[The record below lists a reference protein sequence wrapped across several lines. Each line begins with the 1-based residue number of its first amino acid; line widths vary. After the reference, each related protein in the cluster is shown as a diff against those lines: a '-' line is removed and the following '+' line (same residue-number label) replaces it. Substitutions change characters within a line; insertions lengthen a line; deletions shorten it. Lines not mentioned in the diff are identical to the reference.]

1 MIATA
6 LYCAVLC
13 YAGAAALA
21 ATPVARPIGAP
32 VRAVLTVLAIG
43 VVLHAAAIVG
53 ATRVSGQLP
62 LAGLGPALS
71 FAALA
76 LATALLVVEYA
87 TREVTLTLVAA
98 PLAALATAAAAILGV
113 GASPSA
119 LPTGVRGAWLA
130 AHIALSFAG
139 IAAFGTAAA
148 AGSMYLVERH
158 QLRSRRFTSVFRLF
172 PPLETLDRVNHVG
185 AIAAWLGLSAG
196 VALAVSYSATY
207 GAADIPQIVWG
218 VGAWIAATALALGR
232 LIGGWRARRAAVIAS
247 VAFALILASY
257 VAARAMAARPGQFL

>member
-21 ATPVARPIGAP
+21 ATPFARPVGAP
-32 VRAVLTVLAIG
+32 VRTVLGVLAAG
-43 VVLHAAAIVG
+43 VVLHAAAIIG
-53 ATRVSGQLP
+53 AARASGQLP

-76 LATALLVVEYA
+76 LATAVLVVEYA
-87 TREVTLTLVAA
+87 TREVTLTLVAV
-98 PLAALATAAAAILGV
+98 PLAAIATFAAAILGV
-113 GASPSA
+113 GAGSP
-119 LPTGVRGAWLA
+119 LPSGVRGAWLA

-148 AGSMYLVERH
+148 AGSMYLIERH

-172 PPLETLDRVNHVG
+172 PPLETLDRVNHIG

-207 GAADIPQIVWG
+207 GAADMPQIVWG
-218 VGAWIAATALALGR
+218 VGAWAAATALALGR
-232 LIGGWRARRAAVIAS
+232 MLGGWRARRAAVIAS

-257 VAARAMAARPGQFL
+257 VAARVVAAKHGQFL

>member
-1 MIATA
+1 
-6 LYCAVLC
+6 
-13 YAGAAALA
+13 
-21 ATPVARPIGAP
+21 
-32 VRAVLTVLAIG
+32 
-43 VVLHAAAIVG
+43 
-53 ATRVSGQLP
+53 
-62 LAGLGPALS
+62 
-71 FAALA
+71 
-76 LATALLVVEYA
+76 
-87 TREVTLTLVAA
+87 
-98 PLAALATAAAAILGV
+98 
-113 GASPSA
+113 
-119 LPTGVRGAWLA
+119 
-130 AHIALSFAG
+130 
-139 IAAFGTAAA
+139 
-148 AGSMYLVERH
+148 MYLVERH

-207 GAADIPQIVWG
+207 GAADMPQIVWG

>member
-32 VRAVLTVLAIG
+32 VRSVLAILGSG
-43 VVLHAAAIVG
+43 VALHAAAIIG
-53 ATRVSGQLP
+53 ATLVSGQLP

-76 LATALLVVEYA
+76 LATAVVVAEHA

-98 PLAALATAAAAILGV
+98 PLAALATAIAAILGV
-113 GASPSA
+113 GPATSA
-119 LPTGVRGAWLA
+119 LPSGVRGAWLA

-158 QLRSRRFTSVFRLF
+158 QLRARHFTSVFRLF

-207 GAADIPQIVWG
+207 GADNIPQVVWG
-218 VGAWIAATALALGR
+218 IGAWVAATALALGR
-232 LIGGWRARRAAVIAS
+232 LVGGWRARRAAVIAS

>member
-32 VRAVLTVLAIG
+32 VRTVLAILATG
-43 VVLHAAAIVG
+43 VALHAAAIIG
-53 ATRVSGQLP
+53 ATLTSGQLP
-62 LAGLGPALS
+62 LTGLGPALS
-71 FAALA
+71 FAAVA

-98 PLAALATAAAAILGV
+98 PLAAAATATAAVLGV
-113 GASPSA
+113 GANASA
-119 LPTGVRGAWLA
+119 LPTGMRGAWLA

-158 QLRSRRFTSVFRLF
+158 QLRSRRFASVFRLF

-185 AIAAWLGLSAG
+185 AIAAFLGLSAG
-196 VALAVSYSATY
+196 IALAVSYSVTY
-207 GAADIPQIVWG
+207 GAADMPAIVWG
-218 VGAWIAATALALGR
+218 IGAWAAAAALALGR
-232 LIGGWRARRAAVIAS
+232 LIGGWRARRAAVVAS

-257 VAARAMAARPGQFL
+257 VAARVVAARPGQFL

>member
-21 ATPVARPIGAP
+21 ATPVARPVGAP
-32 VRAVLTVLAIG
+32 VRTVWAILAAG
-43 VVLHAAAIVG
+43 VAFHAGAIIG

-71 FAALA
+71 FGALA
-76 LATALLVVEYA
+76 LAIALLLVEYA

-98 PLAALATAAAAILGV
+98 PMAAVATATAAMLGV
-113 GASPSA
+113 GANASM

-172 PPLETLDRVNHVG
+172 PPLETLDRVNHIG

-196 VALAVSYSATY
+196 IALAVSYSVTY
-207 GAADIPQIVWG
+207 GASDMPQIIWG
-218 VGAWIAATALALGR
+218 IGAWVAATALALGR

-257 VAARAMAARPGQFL
+257 VAARAVAARPGQFL

>member
-21 ATPVARPIGAP
+21 ATPFARPVGAP
-32 VRAVLTVLAIG
+32 VRAVLAVLATG
-43 VVLHAAAIVG
+43 VAFHGAAIAGEAV
-53 ATRVSGQLP
+53 ASGRLP

-76 LATALLVVEYA
+76 LAFAVLVVEYA
-87 TREVTLTLVAA
+87 TREVTLTLVAV
-98 PLAALATAAAAILGV
+98 PLAAIATAAAAILRV
-113 GASPSA
+113 GAGVSA
-119 LPTGVRGAWLA
+119 LPGGVRGAWLA

-172 PPLETLDRVNHVG
+172 PPLETLDRVNHIG

-196 VALAVSYSATY
+196 VALAISYSATY
-207 GAADIPQIVWG
+207 GAADMPQIVWG
-218 VGAWIAATALALGR
+218 VGAWAAATALALGR
-232 LIGGWRARRAAVIAS
+232 MIGGWRARRAAVIAS

-257 VAARAMAARPGQFL
+257 VAARVVAARHGQFL